1 MAGVQYTASEAI
13 RNEAQRPTR
22 PSKSAN
28 FKKVRFFTHNHHRM
42 EGRARLS
49 QPGAGGEAGESR
61 AGLRPANYRGAKGLV
76 RITEAQ
82 EGFPAL
88 PMLPGA
94 PEPHER
100 QASSDRGGSR
110 PRAVKYPRA
119 SALISG
125 APCAVFLAS
134 PFQRRFT
141 CSDGV
146 VPATSSPLSS
156 P

>member
-1 MAGVQYTASEAI
+1 
-13 RNEAQRPTR
+13 
-22 PSKSAN
+22 
-28 FKKVRFFTHNHHRM
+28 M

-49 QPGAGGEAGESR
+49 QPGAGGEAHQGR
-61 AGLRPANYRGAKGLV
+61 VAFRPANQCGAKGLV

-94 PEPHER
+94 PAPHER
-100 QASSDRGGSR
+100 QASSDRVGSR
-110 PRAVKYPRA
+110 PCAVKYQRS

-141 CSDGV
+141 CTVEV
-146 VPATSSPLSS
+146 VPATSSPLS
-156 P
+156 